1 MMRTAVS
8 IMIDVS
14 PSDFYKLHGGLVRV
28 LRALEVAGP
37 QGLSTRKVSEQVF
50 NSHSYGV
57 YILKQAYDLGYIRRK
72 IEPRQGPGH
81 PYTMNYLAEKG
92 RKLLQEFGK

>member
-1 MMRTAVS
+1 
-8 IMIDVS
+8 
-14 PSDFYKLHGGLVRV
+14 V

-57 YILKQAYDLGYIRRK
+57 HILRQAYDLGYITRK
-72 IEPRQGPGH
+72 TKPRQGPGH
-81 PYTMNYLAEKG
+81 PYTMNYITQKG
-92 RKLLQEFGK
+92 RKLLQELG